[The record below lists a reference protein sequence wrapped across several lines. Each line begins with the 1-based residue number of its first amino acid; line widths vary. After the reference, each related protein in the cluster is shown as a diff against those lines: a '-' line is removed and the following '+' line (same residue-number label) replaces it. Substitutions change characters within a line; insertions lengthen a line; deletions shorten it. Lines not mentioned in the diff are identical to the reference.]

1 MALKLNFKEE
11 DFEKKFCSLIESRQK
26 AVGSVGDLVFGIITD
41 VRDRGDKA
49 LVEFTKKFDRR
60 SVENIQ
66 QIIVS
71 KDRIRAATADCETE
85 LISAL
90 ETAAGRIEAY
100 HQHQM
105 PDDFDYVDPLGIRL
119 GARWTSIKSVG
130 IYVPGGTAAY
140 PSSVLMNA
148 LPARV
153 AGVERI
159 AMVVPAPDNILNP
172 VILAAAN
179 IAGIEEIYTI
189 GGAQAVAA
197 LAYGTETITAVDKI
211 VGPGNAYVAEAKRQ
225 VFGKVG
231 IDMIAG
237 PSEILVV
244 ADSDNNPDWIAA
256 DLLSQAEHDVN
267 AQSVLIC
274 SDENFARA
282 VEEAINKFLLE
293 LPRRDIAE
301 KSWREHG
308 AIIVLKSLED
318 APELIDRL
326 APEHLELAVDR
337 ADELMKRINHAGA
350 IFLGRYCPEALG
362 DYIAGPSHVLPTSGS
377 AKFSSGL
384 GVFDFL
390 KRSSII
396 GCGAEGLAAVSSQG
410 EMLALAEGLHAHQLS
425 LKVRSSDNS

>member
-1 MALKLNFKEE
+1 MPLKLNFKEQ
-11 DFEKKFCSLIESRQK
+11 DFEKKFCSLIGSRQK
-26 AVGSVGDLVFGIITD
+26 AGENISDLVSGIITD
-41 VRDRGDKA
+41 VRDRGDRA
-49 LVEFTKKFDRR
+49 LIEFTKKFDRGT
-60 SVENIQ
+60 VERIQ
-66 QIIVS
+66 QIVVS
-71 KDRIRAATADCETE
+71 KERIMSASADCEPK
-85 LISAL
+85 LVSAL
-90 ETAAGRIEAY
+90 ETAASRIEAY
-100 HQHQM
+100 HQRQM

-130 IYVPGGTAAY
+130 IYVPGGTASY

-148 LPARV
+148 GPARV

-172 VILAAAN
+172 VILTAAN
-179 IAGIEEIYTI
+179 IAGIDEIYTI
-189 GGAQAVAA
+189 GGAQAIAA
-197 LAYGTETITAVDKI
+197 LAYGTETIEAVDKI

-231 IDMIAG
+231 IDMVAG

-256 DLLSQAEHDVN
+256 DLLSQAEHDIN

-282 VEEAINKFLLE
+282 VEESIDISLSA

-301 KSWREHG
+301 KSWSDHG
-308 AIIVLKSLED
+308 AIIVIDSLAD

-326 APEHLELAVDR
+326 APEHLELALDG
-337 ADELMKRINHAGA
+337 AEELMKRIKNAGA

-377 AKFSSGL
+377 ARFSSGL

-390 KRSSII
+390 KRSSVI
-396 GCGAEGLAAVSSQG
+396 GCDAEGLAAVSSEG
-410 EMLALAEGLHAHQLS
+410 ETIALAEGLQAHQFS